1 MYNLSKGNAT
11 VAFNWGNGKIT
22 SLNMNGLNENE
33 QCAKA
38 AILKEHVFI

>member
-1 MYNLSKGNAT
+1 MYNLSKGDAT
-11 VAFNWGNGKIT
+11 VAFNWGNRKIT

-38 AILKEHVFI
+38 AILNEHVFI